1 MNDKTDLIEPVSS
14 WLGFQARAFKAK
26 SLYGELTEVLPEHEE
41 VIRACDN
48 LCLVDV
54 VHLAN
59 VRPIAELLE
68 FELKK
73 SKRDDPEY
81 DIEYSFILDGVKF
94 ISIDK
99 SEDGN

>member
-1 MNDKTDLIEPVSS
+1 MDDKTALIELVSS
-14 WLGFQARAFKAK
+14 WLRLQARAFKAK
-26 SLYGELTEVLPEHEE
+26 SLYGELTEALPEHEE

-54 VHLAN
+54 VHLAD

-73 SKRDDPEY
+73 SQRDDPDY
-81 DIEYSFILDGVKF
+81 DVEYSFIYDGVKF
-94 ISIDK
+94 ISICK